1 LIARKRIDVA
11 RRLFKMFDKDG
22 NGSLTEEEIPFIMT
36 ETYREMGQTYNPT
49 KEDVKSYMKMVDSNG
64 DGKVSLA

>member
-1 LIARKRIDVA
+1 
-11 RRLFKMFDKDG
+11 MFDKDG